1 MRKALKRCVVL
12 VITCV
17 LLSGC
22 SAAKTVTSE
31 KVSAVGFDDLK
42 ITAAVFEDGM
52 RDYMALHQN
61 KLLFME
67 MGTHKFCYYV
77 LDLETFECK
86 KIKTIRNAS
95 YQSGNSVLVG
105 DKLYFSV
112 NAKEKYV
119 MDFFTDTVKRASYVP
134 KDAVLLTEY
143 DGSLLVRRKDPSDN
157 STECIEAIDENG
169 EAVPF
174 VLNNN
179 LKMQPICLSGYG
191 ETLSAI
197 EKGENKYYFTRY
209 DRDFKMTE
217 CVELAKLFSRYG
229 ITESIANFSVFGN
242 SFYVSDFS
250 NNALICM
257 AEQGEVT
264 VLMCENDIVPVKDFS
279 DHASR
284 VLFRR
289 IGTNEMFTL
298 ETQTGEIRSL
308 GLTFETPTDS
318 VESAWVYN
326 EHLLL
331 VKENDSVE

>member
-22 SAAKTVTSE
+22 SAAETVTTE
-31 KVSAVGFDDLK
+31 KVSAIGFDDLK

-67 MGTHKFCYYV
+67 MGTHEFCYYV

-143 DGSLLVRRKDPSDN
+143 DGSLLVRRKDPSEKNTDF
-157 STECIEAIDENG
+157 IEAINENG

-179 LKMQPICLSGYG
+179 IKMQPICLSGYG

-217 CVELAKLFSRYG
+217 CVELTKLFSEFE
-229 ITESIANFSVFGN
+229 IEESIGSFSAFGN
-242 SFYVSDFS
+242 CFFISDFS
-250 NNALICM
+250 NNAAVCM
-257 AEQGEVT
+257 VKQGELS
-264 VLMCENDIVPVKDFS
+264 VLLFENGIMKIEDFS
-279 DHASR
+279 GNTSR
-284 VLFRR
+284 ALFRCVN
-289 IGTNEMFTL
+289 TNEILSLDM
-298 ETQTGEIRSL
+298 QTGEIRSL
-308 GLTFETPTDS
+308 SLTFETPTDS

-331 VKENDSVE
+331 VKETDPAE

>member
-1 MRKALKRCVVL
+1 
-12 VITCV
+12 V

-22 SAAKTVTSE
+22 SAAETVTTE

-143 DGSLLVRRKDPSDN
+143 DGSLLVRRKDPSEKKTDF
-157 STECIEAIDENG
+157 IEAINENG
-169 EAVPF
+169 EAIQMIF
-174 VLNNN
+174 ENSG
-179 LKMQPICLSGYG
+179 QTEQICMDVCAGALC
-191 ETLSAI
+191 AI
-197 EKGENKYYFTRY
+197 EKRSSDDGQKLYFVRY
-209 DRDFKMTE
+209 NSDLKAVE
-217 CVELAKLFSRYG
+217 SAELAKLFSKYG

-250 NNALICM
+250 NNALVCM

-289 IGTNEMFTL
+289 IGTNEILSLDM
-298 ETQTGEIRSL
+298 QTGEIRSL
-308 GLTFETPTDS
+308 GLTFETQTDS